1 MIILIYV
8 IFLLILSFVSFLL
21 SASEMAIIST
31 NKIRLRHLVEKGA
44 KNAVIL
50 QRLLTHSDKLVTLI
64 LILNNFINICFSAI
78 VTVICINT
86 IGPQWAVAIATLSVT
101 LYLLVFCE
109 ITPKIFAL
117 QYSEKLALFIAPAAE
132 FLTWNLQSFIFFFTK
147 ISNLLIRAFGGT
159 PGKRSPLITEEEL
172 RLMIEMGKEEGLLS
186 DEEKRMLH
194 RTFEFGD
201 IKVGDVMVGK
211 ENIVGISKKA
221 TQEELVGV
229 LAEEGHS
236 RIAVYDGTI
245 DNIIGV
251 LYVHDLLYVFRNG
264 SLFILEDLIHPAY
277 YVPPTLKVNE
287 LLRQFQQ
294 KRIQIAIVVDTNKKT
309 LGLVTLEDLIE
320 EIVGDIEEENID
332 TFKD

>member
-229 LAEEGHS
+229 LAEEG
-236 RIAVYDGTI
+236 
-245 DNIIGV
+245 
-251 LYVHDLLYVFRNG
+251 
-264 SLFILEDLIHPAY
+264 
-277 YVPPTLKVNE
+277 
-287 LLRQFQQ
+287 
-294 KRIQIAIVVDTNKKT
+294 
-309 LGLVTLEDLIE
+309 
-320 EIVGDIEEENID
+320 
-332 TFKD
+332 